1 MKPTSEH
8 HGSIATLFDSVLT
21 PSAVSTLAL
30 RLSHG
35 ESFSIGNLTNASY
48 PFIAAALR
56 RQFLTRPIL
65 LITPDLK
72 SQESFH
78 ADLATWLRAADLKA
92 PPLFFPPWDILP
104 GEDKLPHADVISE
117 RLETLAGLSFLMT
130 ASPPTAEAP
139 IVVSSVAALMQSTF
153 APDELRQ
160 RTRKLRL
167 GDSLN
172 PLDLI
177 EWLEEQSYEPEAQVG
192 SKGEIAW
199 RGGIVDVWPLSSPW
213 PLRLEFF
220 GDTLESIREFDPH
233 AQTSRDTVTEAI
245 LPPAG
250 ELGLLRQP
258 HGAIETRSGHPLS
271 VPGTLLDHLPPG
283 SLLVLCE
290 PDALNLAALHL
301 QQQVAPGTLFFT
313 PWTDILNAALSRGLI
328 PCTLTETELPDE
340 SGTRAAPSGFP
351 PIVSLDSYR
360 PIGPTLPSPAI
371 AEVQRRD
378 FFGQL
383 HRWIRQGHDVRV
395 FCNNEGEQQ
404 RLQEIWR
411 EYGLAEPAAAG
422 NRASPSPSPS
432 TLHSLLGSLSRGF
445 LCPAAQQVVV
455 TDAEIFGRYKI
466 ARPRRL
472 KSRHA
477 ASVRSVFDIDFSDF
491 EEGDFVVHLEHGIG
505 RYTGLKILPPPKSR
519 TAATESE
526 GCECL
531 VIEYAPRE
539 PGAEP
544 PRLYVPV
551 SEAHLISKYVGA
563 GKARPQ
569 LNTLGG
575 TRWTKAREQAQVAVR
590 DLASQL
596 LQVQAARTSH
606 TGFAFPVDAPWQ
618 REFEGSFLFEETPDQ
633 LKAIEATK
641 RDMENT
647 KPMDRLICG
656 DVGFGK
662 TEVALRAAF
671 KAVLAGKQ
679 VAILVPTTVL
689 AQQHY
694 QSFRERMAD
703 YPVRIEVLSRLRK
716 PAQIRET
723 IDGIA
728 AGHVD
733 IVIGTHRLVQPDVI
747 FKELGLVVI
756 DEEQKFGVRHKER
769 FKWMRQTVDVI
780 TLSATPIPRTLYLAL
795 TGARDMSTL
804 ETPPQDRLPI
814 ETIVGNYDER
824 VIRDAVTREMNRGG
838 QIYFLHNRVATIEN
852 MGVRLKALVPE
863 ARILIGHGQMDAA
876 ELEQVMTQFVSG
888 DADVLLCTT
897 IIESGLDIPNANT
910 IIIDRADRFGLSELY
925 QLRGRVGR
933 YKHQAFAYLMLPRH
947 ARLMTEARKR
957 MSAIKQYS
965 SLGSGFRI
973 ALRDLELRGA
983 GNLLGPQQSGHI
995 TAVGFDLYCQL
1006 LAQSVSALKGEQ
1018 IKRKSTTRLRLDFL
1032 AMNPGE
1038 ENPLG
1043 PARTSLPVPTP
1054 AKPRIEIDI
1063 PREIPVFFSE
1073 ESTGQSKAHRDNH
1086 PESPQPVAPT
1096 YLPLDYIREAGQRVA
1111 IYRKFA
1117 QIADAPMLK
1126 NLEKELRDRFGPV
1139 PPAVERL
1146 LLCADLRILASARS
1160 ISSLEVIDGKVKI
1173 TRGGDLI
1180 TLNGQFPR
1188 LSKKEPNARLSELKR
1203 LLLSIV

>member
-8 HGSIATLFDSVLT
+8 HGSFATLFDSVLT
-21 PSAVSTLAL
+21 PSAASTLAL
-30 RLSHG
+30 RLGRG
-35 ESFSIGNLTNASY
+35 ESFSIGNLTNASH
-48 PFIAAALR
+48 PFITAALR
-56 RQFLTRPIL
+56 RQFPTRPIL

-78 ADLATWLRAADLKA
+78 ADLVTWLRAADLKT

-117 RLETLAGLSFLMT
+117 RLETLAGLSFLTT
-130 ASPPTAEAP
+130 AGLPTAEAP

-177 EWLEEQSYEPEAQVG
+177 EWLEEQGYEPEAQVG

-220 GDTLESIREFDPH
+220 GDTLDSIREFDPH
-233 AQTSRDTVTEAI
+233 AQTSRETVDEAI

-258 HGAIETRSGHPLS
+258 PAAIKSRSEHPIS

-283 SLLVLCE
+283 SLLILCE
-290 PDALNLAALHL
+290 PDALNSAALHL

-313 PWTDILNAALSRGLI
+313 SWTKILNADPSRGLI
-328 PCTLTETELPDE
+328 PCSLTELPDE
-340 SGTRAAPSGFP
+340 SAAGTVSSSFP

-360 PIGPTLPSPAI
+360 PIGPTLPSPAV
-371 AEVQRRD
+371 AEVQRRH
-378 FFGQL
+378 FFNQL
-383 HRWIRQGHDVRV
+383 HRWLRQGHDVRV

-404 RLQEIWR
+404 RLQEIWL
-411 EYGLAEPAAAG
+411 EYGFAEHSGAE
-422 NRASPSPSPS
+422 NRTSPS

-445 LCPAAQQVVV
+445 LCPTAQQIVV

-505 RYTGLKILPPPKSR
+505 RYTGLKVLPPPKSR
-519 TAATESE
+519 NAATESE
-526 GCECL
+526 GAECL

-539 PGAEP
+539 PGGEP
-544 PRLYVPV
+544 PRLFVPV

-641 RDMENT
+641 RDMEAA

-733 IVIGTHRLVQPDVI
+733 IVIGTHRLVQADVI

-824 VIRDAVTREMNRGG
+824 VIRDAIIREMNRGG

-852 MGVRLKALVPE
+852 MGIRLKALVPD

-947 ARLMTEARKR
+947 ARLLTEARKR

-1018 IKRKSTTRLRLDFL
+1018 IKRKTTTRLRLDFL

-1038 ENPLG
+1038 EKASV
-1043 PARTSLPVPTP
+1043 PARTSPPVPTL

-1063 PREIPVFFSE
+1063 PREIPVYLSE
-1073 ESTGQSKAHRDNH
+1073 ESTGQSQPNRDNR
-1086 PESPQPVAPT
+1086 PESPPDVAPT

-1117 QIADAPMLK
+1117 QVADASMLK
-1126 NLEKELRDRFGPV
+1126 NLETELRDRFGPV
-1139 PPAVERL
+1139 PAAVERL

-1188 LSKKEPNARLSELKR
+1188 LSKREPNARLNELKR